1 MAEFLQVLG
10 QQWASQSMAEV
21 VAVVLAIAY
30 VLLAAKESIWCWPCA
45 FISTGLYTWLFWEVS
60 LPFQSA
66 LNAYY
71 LLMAVYGWYKWRK
84 QIEEKVLPVSSW
96 LMQKHVKVI
105 LGLTACSAVLIFAAG
120 HVLNS
125 DYLVLD
131 AAITVFSVFV
141 TWMMANKILQNWLY
155 WIVINS
161 AAAWLYWQQELVLTS
176 VLFVGYVF
184 FAVYGYFSWSKSQ
197 QQALA

>member
-1 MAEFLQVLG
+1 MVEFLQVLG

-96 LMQKHVKVI
+96 FMQKHVKVI
-105 LGLTACSAVLIFAAG
+105 LGLIACSAALIFATSN
-120 HVLNS
+120 VLNS

-131 AAITVFSVFV
+131 AAITVFSVYV

-161 AAAWLYWQQELVLTS
+161 AAAWLYWQQGLVLSS
-176 VLFVGYVF
+176 VLFAGYVL